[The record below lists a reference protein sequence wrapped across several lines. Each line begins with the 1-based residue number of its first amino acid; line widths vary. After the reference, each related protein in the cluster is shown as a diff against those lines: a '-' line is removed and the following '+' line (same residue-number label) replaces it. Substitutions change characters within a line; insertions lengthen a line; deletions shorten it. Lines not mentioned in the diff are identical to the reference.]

1 MRGKTV
7 FRCAMKILHVM
18 RNTGDA
24 FAWQT
29 IGRQIEKKENRVSV
43 LLLHD
48 AVFSAIQKGG
58 EVYACRDDVESRGVN
73 TSASLVG
80 YPEIV
85 TMLLETDSVVC
96 W

>member
-1 MRGKTV
+1 
-7 FRCAMKILHVM
+7 MKILHVM